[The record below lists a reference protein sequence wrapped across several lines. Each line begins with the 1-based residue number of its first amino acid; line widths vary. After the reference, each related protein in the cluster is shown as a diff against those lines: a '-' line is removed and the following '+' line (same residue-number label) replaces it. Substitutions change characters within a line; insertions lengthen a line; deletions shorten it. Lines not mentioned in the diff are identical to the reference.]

1 MIRNNGQRYF
11 YLIAYDLSNNKRR
24 LKLSKLLESLGMRV
38 QGSVFEGW
46 LTGPELDRLVK
57 LGKPLIHQGED
68 SLRIYPVCRACH
80 EKMILIGENR
90 SAPEPGLVI
99 L

>member
-1 MIRNNGQRYF
+1 MLSHNSPRYF
-11 YLIAYDLSNNKRR
+11 YLITYDLSNNKRR

-46 LTGPELDRLVK
+46 LTGAELDQLIQK
-57 LGKPLIHQGED
+57 GKPLIHEGKD
-68 SLRIYPVCRACH
+68 SLRIYPVCRSCH
-80 EKMILIGENR
+80 GKMILIGDSR
-90 SAPEPGLVI
+90 AAAEPGLVI